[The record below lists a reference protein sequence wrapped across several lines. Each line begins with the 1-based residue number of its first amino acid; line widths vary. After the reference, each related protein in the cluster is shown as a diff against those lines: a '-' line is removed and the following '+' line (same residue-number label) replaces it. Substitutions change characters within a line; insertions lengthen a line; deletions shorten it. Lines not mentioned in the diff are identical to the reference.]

1 MKILVFG
8 AGGMIGSAIF
18 RVLHSNNSWNILGTV
33 RKEQDKQLFAA
44 KQSAN
49 LVVVSDVLNNDLLI
63 KTFVEYKPDVVIN
76 CIGLTKHRQTSEE
89 PLLAIPLNSLLPHRM
104 AQLCSLISAR
114 FIHIST
120 DCVFSGSQGSYSEKS
135 EADAQ
140 DLYGKSKL
148 LGEVVQDSHALT
160 LRTSTIGHE
169 LNTSYGL
176 LEWFLAQEGSC
187 TGFSKAIFSGL
198 PNTAFAE
205 IIRDYVIPKPRLHGL
220 YHVGAGPIGKYD
232 LLKLIAAQYGKNISI
247 FSDNKFAIDRSL
259 NVDQF
264 SRVTGYHAPSWPEL
278 IQSMHKSQEVL
289 NVSK

>member
-33 RKEQDKQLFAA
+33 RKEQDKKLFAA
-44 KQSAN
+44 KQSTN

-76 CIGLTKHRQTSEE
+76 CIGLTKHHQTSEV

-148 LGEVVQDSHALT
+148 LGEVVHDSHALT

-176 LEWFLAQEGSC
+176 LEWFLGQKGSC
-187 TGFSKAIFSGL
+187 SGFNKAIFSGL
-198 PNTAFAE
+198 PNIVLAE
-205 IIRDYVIPKPRLHGL
+205 VIRDYVIPNANLHGL
-220 YHVGAGPIGKYD
+220 YHVGAKPIGKYE
-232 LLKLIAAQYGKNISI
+232 LLQLIAKEYQKSIDIAQ
-247 FSDNKFAIDRSL
+247 DNDFKIDRSL
-259 NVDQF
+259 NSEKF
-264 SRVTGYHAPSWPEL
+264 YKATGYYPLDWPVL
-278 IQSMHKSQEVL
+278 IRSMHLDTYKGE
-289 NVSK
+289 